1 MYYEAT
7 IKLKIFITNVVLN
20 SNHKGKLIVGG
31 YFYPC
36 VFLDLIFRLNFHQT
50 FPNCFLVRAEK
61 N

>member
-1 MYYEAT
+1 MYYYEATT

-36 VFLDLIFRLNFHQT
+36 VFWIG
-50 FPNCFLVRAEK
+50 FLG
-61 N
+61 